1 MKKLLTLLILAVL
14 ASGCLYAGKEADK
27 EYDKT
32 EDSKARKY

>member
-1 MKKLLTLLILAVL
+1 MKKLLTMLVLAVL
-14 ASGCLYAGKEADK
+14 STGCLYAGKEADK

>member
-1 MKKLLTLLILAVL
+1 MKKLLTMLVLAVL
-14 ASGCLYAGKEADK
+14 VTGCLYAGKEADK